1 MSKKINLQLVINV
14 LSLIQNNEKWNLS
27 KLIDTLGIEEK
38 ELFYILSIVADIYSQ
53 HGELLIDYEY
63 DEINQ
68 EFLFNINP
76 SVKDIVQIKDG
87 ELFNIIF
94 LLSSNTIYKELVKN
108 NKDVEEFYK
117 IVCPYFNLEI
127 LEESNDD
134 ELENLTFFEENV
146 ISYIKLGSTEETFYR
161 IQPIS
166 LTSNVDGIVL
176 EAIDLNEDKLKT
188 FLLHRIV
195 DTLSLEDFQ
204 QSKLSN
210 RISITMKFTLSNKKI
225 LSSLNKED
233 YQIKNNYIE
242 STFYSYESALNFAL
256 KHHGEIDIISP
267 QSLIDEIRVRNH
279 NLKKK
284 LQI

>member
-195 DTLSLEDFQ
+195 NTLSLEDFQ

-242 STFYSYESALNFAL
+242 STFYSYDSALNFAL

>member
-176 EAIDLNEDKLKT
+176 EAIDLNEDKLKP

-242 STFYSYESALNFAL
+242 STFYSYDSALNFAL

>member
-166 LTSNVDGIVL
+166 LTSNIDGIVL

-256 KHHGEIDIISP
+256 KHHGEINIISP

>member
-1 MSKKINLQLVINV
+1 MH
-14 LSLIQNNEKWNLS
+14 LI
-27 KLIDTLGIEEK
+27 
-38 ELFYILSIVADIYSQ
+38 
-53 HGELLIDYEY
+53 EY

-166 LTSNVDGIVL
+166 LTSNADGIVL
-176 EAIDLNEDKLKT
+176 EAIDLNEDILKT

>member
-14 LSLIQNNEKWNLS
+14 LSLIQNNDKWNLS

-256 KHHGEIDIISP
+256 KHHGEINIISP

>member
-256 KHHGEIDIISP
+256 KHHGEINIISP

>member
-14 LSLIQNNEKWNLS
+14 LSLIQNNEKWNFS

-108 NKDVEEFYK
+108 N
-117 IVCPYFNLEI
+117 I
-127 LEESNDD
+127 L
-134 ELENLTFFEENV
+134 
-146 ISYIKLGSTEETFYR
+146 IW
-161 IQPIS
+161 
-166 LTSNVDGIVL
+166 
-176 EAIDLNEDKLKT
+176 
-188 FLLHRIV
+188 
-195 DTLSLEDFQ
+195 
-204 QSKLSN
+204 
-210 RISITMKFTLSNKKI
+210 KF
-225 LSSLNKED
+225 
-233 YQIKNNYIE
+233 
-242 STFYSYESALNFAL
+242 
-256 KHHGEIDIISP
+256 
-267 QSLIDEIRVRNH
+267 
-279 NLKKK
+279 
-284 LQI
+284 

>member
-242 STFYSYESALNFAL
+242 STFYSYDSALNFAL
-256 KHHGEIDIISP
+256 KHHGEINIISP

>member
-242 STFYSYESALNFAL
+242 STFYSYDSALNFAL

>member
-1 MSKKINLQLVINV
+1 MSKKINLQLGINV

-242 STFYSYESALNFAL
+242 STFYSYDSALNFAL

>member
-76 SVKDIVQIKDG
+76 SVKGIAQIKDG

-242 STFYSYESALNFAL
+242 STFYSYDSALNFAL
-256 KHHGEIDIISP
+256 KHHGEINIISP